1 VIYSYGRHLSTGWLM
16 DAYPRYYLPL
26 AAVVP
31 LACLSLL
38 TAVAAPRRRAALLI
52 VLIAGPALFRI
63 FGAPLG

>member
-1 VIYSYGRHLSTGWLM
+1 M

-26 AAVVP
+26 AAIVP

-38 TAVAAPRRRAALLI
+38 GAIESLRWRNALLGF
-52 VLIAGPALFRI
+52 LIAGPIVFRL